1 MIQKTF
7 YYLCCALMSLSMG
20 FAPLAWSAD
29 PAPAKPAA
37 KSKEPPKAVE
47 RPTRTFGEE
56 PMFYFDADRR
66 PSPSRF
72 TKARRKTITCAA
84 AFWASGTGNCW
95 SKS

>member
-7 YYLCCALMSLSMG
+7 YFLCCALMSLSMG
-20 FAPLAWSAD
+20 FSPLAWAAD

-37 KSKEPPKAVE
+37 KGKEPPKAVE

-66 PSPSRF
+66 PF
-72 TKARRKTITCAA
+72 TFPIETAMDAVPNFFVDNLVHVREELKHI
-84 AFWASGTGNCW
+84 S
-95 SKS
+95 